1 MSYEIKAR
9 CKHCDRFIPVEAV
22 ESSNIRVKCS
32 DRKCKQW
39 NDIKIVMISDMI
51 KAHSGISIPQTKPDT
66 SQQEE
71 LNKKLAEAENYIQQ
85 LEGIVDGQG

>member
-1 MSYEIKAR
+1 MSYDIKVR
-9 CKHCDRFIPVEAV
+9 CEHCDRFIPIEAV
-22 ESSNIRVKCS
+22 ESSKFRVRCP

-51 KAHSGISIPQTKPDT
+51 KAHSGIAIPQTKPDT